1 MNKTWIKEHW
11 LEILLCVGIVIQI
24 GALAV
29 FNLTRLPYESN
40 YDSSCAYA
48 QIVEMWR
55 QKRILLKDWAYQTTL
70 GIDSPV
76 LLGALFYGITKNA
89 FTAFGLA
96 NIVTVIVYACLF
108 YDILKQAD
116 VKKNM
121 RLLAVLFLLTP
132 YSTGQLGYMPM
143 LFTSAGSYAYKLL
156 VPLLLIDILVRM
168 HKGQEIKKYWYLI
181 LFATFFVF
189 DTAVSSGEYIVTVI
203 VYACLFYD
211 ILKQA
216 DVKKNMRLLAVLF
229 LLTPYSTGQ
238 LGYMP
243 MLFTSAGSYAYKLLV
258 PLLLIDI
265 LVRMHKGQEIK
276 KYWYLILFATFFVF
290 DTAVSSG
297 EYILLCAVLPLIGY
311 EILHV
316 LIGNDIKQIF
326 NKRLGFLILESAIYV
341 VGIKV
346 GRRTGIIESVGS
358 QMMLTKAKHFPSV
371 IAKCLTGIFQLFGG
385 IPDYEDIPVT
395 QTYGM
400 MYLFRFFLAAVIL
413 ASWIYLLKHLKE
425 NEKYKELVGMITCI
439 FAVNLI
445 VLIFANVNYATK
457 TFEYRYHLISMI
469 PMILLTSIAASDL
482 WEKRKLLEQTIVLV
496 TIVLLLFVNVYDYKN
511 YMRDCYNY
519 QGDMQGITLTAEQ
532 EGVHLI
538 ITIGSESISMGR
550 CMRNVNPNV
559 EISTWGGYN
568 HGVGWG
574 ASTYYFD
581 NAHLKTPYMVL
592 MTQKEYELMP
602 KQIAKQLEEVQVFG
616 IFRLYRVKENVL
628 DGDNTL
634 PQSGTNR
641 DFCYSSGY
649 EYWGKMES
657 DGNVLSSGKKETVL
671 RSNKKKIEKDATYDI
686 VVHYEVIQAKEDSAA
701 TFRVRNAQ
709 DEIIAEQEM
718 PKDATKITIKDVSV
732 ITGMEWVR
740 YRINAEKGSKIRIRS
755 IETIAQ

>member
-76 LLGALFYGITKNA
+76 LLGVLFYGITKNA

-96 NIVTVIVYACLF
+96 NIVTVIVYAFLF

-168 HKGQEIKKYWYLI
+168 HKGQEI
-181 LFATFFVF
+181 
-189 DTAVSSGEYIVTVI
+189 
-203 VYACLFYD
+203 
-211 ILKQA
+211 
-216 DVKKNMRLLAVLF
+216 N
-229 LLTPYSTGQ
+229 
-238 LGYMP
+238 
-243 MLFTSAGSYAYKLLV
+243 
-258 PLLLIDI
+258 
-265 LVRMHKGQEIK
+265 

-671 RSNKKKIEKDATYDI
+671 RSNKKKIEKDAAYDI
-686 VVHYEVIQAKEDSAA
+686 VVHYEVLKSKEDSAA

-718 PKDATKITIKDVSV
+718 PSDATKITIKDVSV

>member
-96 NIVTVIVYACLF
+96 NIVTVIVYAF
-108 YDILKQAD
+108 
-116 VKKNM
+116 
-121 RLLAVLFLLTP
+121 
-132 YSTGQLGYMPM
+132 
-143 LFTSAGSYAYKLL
+143 
-156 VPLLLIDILVRM
+156 
-168 HKGQEIKKYWYLI
+168 
-181 LFATFFVF
+181 
-189 DTAVSSGEYIVTVI
+189 
-203 VYACLFYD
+203 LFYD

-413 ASWIYLLKHLKE
+413 VSWIYLLKHLKE

-445 VLIFANVNYATK
+445 VLIFANVNYATE
-457 TFEYRYHLISMI
+457 TFEFRYHLISMI

-671 RSNKKKIEKDATYDI
+671 RSNKKKIEKDAAYDI
-686 VVHYEVIQAKEDSAA
+686 VVHYEVLKSKEDSAA

>member
-96 NIVTVIVYACLF
+96 NIVTVIVYAF
-108 YDILKQAD
+108 
-116 VKKNM
+116 
-121 RLLAVLFLLTP
+121 
-132 YSTGQLGYMPM
+132 
-143 LFTSAGSYAYKLL
+143 
-156 VPLLLIDILVRM
+156 
-168 HKGQEIKKYWYLI
+168 
-181 LFATFFVF
+181 
-189 DTAVSSGEYIVTVI
+189 
-203 VYACLFYD
+203 LFYD

-671 RSNKKKIEKDATYDI
+671 RSNKKKIEKDAAYDI
-686 VVHYEVIQAKEDSAA
+686 VVHYEVLKSKEDSAA

-718 PKDATKITIKDVSV
+718 PSDATKITIKDVSV

>member
-96 NIVTVIVYACLF
+96 N
-108 YDILKQAD
+108 
-116 VKKNM
+116 
-121 RLLAVLFLLTP
+121 
-132 YSTGQLGYMPM
+132 
-143 LFTSAGSYAYKLL
+143 
-156 VPLLLIDILVRM
+156 
-168 HKGQEIKKYWYLI
+168 
-181 LFATFFVF
+181 
-189 DTAVSSGEYIVTVI
+189 IVTVI

-602 KQIAKQLEEVQVFG
+602 KQIAKQLEEVQTFG
-616 IFRLYRVKENVL
+616 LFQLYRVKENVL

-718 PKDATKITIKDVSV
+718 PKDATEIRIRDVSV
-732 ITGMEWVR
+732 TQSMEWIR
-740 YRINAEKGSKIRIRS
+740 YRINAQKGSKIRIKS
-755 IETIAQ
+755 IETVAQ

>member
-121 RLLAVLFLLTP
+121 RLLAVLCLLTP

-168 HKGQEIKKYWYLI
+168 HKGQKIKKYWYLI
-181 LFATFFVF
+181 LFASFFVF
-189 DTAVSSGEYIVTVI
+189 DTA
-203 VYACLFYD
+203 F
-211 ILKQA
+211 
-216 DVKKNMRLLAVLF
+216 
-229 LLTPYSTGQ
+229 
-238 LGYMP
+238 
-243 MLFTSAGSYAYKLLV
+243 
-258 PLLLIDI
+258 
-265 LVRMHKGQEIK
+265 
-276 KYWYLILFATFFVF
+276 
-290 DTAVSSG
+290 SSG
-297 EYILLCAVLPLIGY
+297 EYILLCAILPLIGY

-445 VLIFANVNYATK
+445 VLIFANVNYATE
-457 TFEYRYHLISMI
+457 TFEFRYHLISMI

-511 YMRDCYNY
+511 YMRDCYNN

-671 RSNKKKIEKDATYDI
+671 RSNKKKIEKDAAYDI
-686 VVHYEVIQAKEDSAA
+686 VVHYEVLKSKEDSAA

-732 ITGMEWVR
+732 TTSMEWVR

>member
-96 NIVTVIVYACLF
+96 NIVTVIVYAF
-108 YDILKQAD
+108 
-116 VKKNM
+116 
-121 RLLAVLFLLTP
+121 
-132 YSTGQLGYMPM
+132 
-143 LFTSAGSYAYKLL
+143 
-156 VPLLLIDILVRM
+156 
-168 HKGQEIKKYWYLI
+168 
-181 LFATFFVF
+181 
-189 DTAVSSGEYIVTVI
+189 
-203 VYACLFYD
+203 LFYD

-568 HGVGWG
+568 HGVSWG

>member
-96 NIVTVIVYACLF
+96 NIVTVIVYAF
-108 YDILKQAD
+108 
-116 VKKNM
+116 
-121 RLLAVLFLLTP
+121 
-132 YSTGQLGYMPM
+132 
-143 LFTSAGSYAYKLL
+143 
-156 VPLLLIDILVRM
+156 
-168 HKGQEIKKYWYLI
+168 
-181 LFATFFVF
+181 
-189 DTAVSSGEYIVTVI
+189 
-203 VYACLFYD
+203 LFYD

-511 YMRDCYNY
+511 YMRDCYND

-671 RSNKKKIEKDATYDI
+671 RSNKKKIKRDATYDMI
-686 VVHYEVIQAKEDSAA
+686 VHYEVIQAKEDNAA
-701 TFRVRNAQ
+701 VFRIRNAQ

-718 PKDATKITIKDVSV
+718 PSDATEIRIRDVSV
-732 ITGMEWVR
+732 TQSMEWIR
-740 YRINAEKGSKIRIRS
+740 YRINAQKGSKIRIKS
-755 IETIAQ
+755 IETVAQ

>member
-76 LLGALFYGITKNA
+76 LLGVLFYGITKNA

-96 NIVTVIVYACLF
+96 NIVTVIVYAF
-108 YDILKQAD
+108 
-116 VKKNM
+116 
-121 RLLAVLFLLTP
+121 
-132 YSTGQLGYMPM
+132 
-143 LFTSAGSYAYKLL
+143 
-156 VPLLLIDILVRM
+156 
-168 HKGQEIKKYWYLI
+168 
-181 LFATFFVF
+181 
-189 DTAVSSGEYIVTVI
+189 
-203 VYACLFYD
+203 LFYD

-425 NEKYKELVGMITCI
+425 NEKYKELVGMITSI

-671 RSNKKKIEKDATYDI
+671 RSNKKKIEKDAAYDI
-686 VVHYEVIQAKEDSAA
+686 VVHYEVLKSKEDSAA

-718 PKDATKITIKDVSV
+718 PSDATKITIKDVSV

>member
-96 NIVTVIVYACLF
+96 N
-108 YDILKQAD
+108 
-116 VKKNM
+116 
-121 RLLAVLFLLTP
+121 
-132 YSTGQLGYMPM
+132 
-143 LFTSAGSYAYKLL
+143 
-156 VPLLLIDILVRM
+156 
-168 HKGQEIKKYWYLI
+168 
-181 LFATFFVF
+181 
-189 DTAVSSGEYIVTVI
+189 IVTVI

-671 RSNKKKIEKDATYDI
+671 RSNKKKIEKDAAYDI
-686 VVHYEVIQAKEDSAA
+686 VVHYEVLKSKEDSAA

-718 PKDATKITIKDVSV
+718 PKDATEIRIRDVSV
-732 ITGMEWVR
+732 TQSMEWIR
-740 YRINAEKGSKIRIRS
+740 YRINSQKGSKIRIKS
-755 IETIAQ
+755 IETVAQ

>member
-96 NIVTVIVYACLF
+96 N
-108 YDILKQAD
+108 
-116 VKKNM
+116 
-121 RLLAVLFLLTP
+121 
-132 YSTGQLGYMPM
+132 
-143 LFTSAGSYAYKLL
+143 
-156 VPLLLIDILVRM
+156 
-168 HKGQEIKKYWYLI
+168 
-181 LFATFFVF
+181 
-189 DTAVSSGEYIVTVI
+189 IVTVI

-445 VLIFANVNYATK
+445 VLIFANVNYATE

>member
-11 LEILLCVGIVIQI
+11 LEVLLCVGIVIQI

-96 NIVTVIVYACLF
+96 NIVTVIVYAF
-108 YDILKQAD
+108 
-116 VKKNM
+116 
-121 RLLAVLFLLTP
+121 
-132 YSTGQLGYMPM
+132 
-143 LFTSAGSYAYKLL
+143 
-156 VPLLLIDILVRM
+156 
-168 HKGQEIKKYWYLI
+168 
-181 LFATFFVF
+181 
-189 DTAVSSGEYIVTVI
+189 
-203 VYACLFYD
+203 LFYD

-740 YRINAEKGSKIRIRS
+740 YRINAQKGSKIRIKS
-755 IETIAQ
+755 IETVAQ

>member
-96 NIVTVIVYACLF
+96 NIVTVIVYAF
-108 YDILKQAD
+108 
-116 VKKNM
+116 
-121 RLLAVLFLLTP
+121 
-132 YSTGQLGYMPM
+132 
-143 LFTSAGSYAYKLL
+143 
-156 VPLLLIDILVRM
+156 
-168 HKGQEIKKYWYLI
+168 
-181 LFATFFVF
+181 
-189 DTAVSSGEYIVTVI
+189 
-203 VYACLFYD
+203 LFYD

-445 VLIFANVNYATK
+445 GLIFANVNYATE
-457 TFEYRYHLISMI
+457 TFEFRYHLISMI

-511 YMRDCYNY
+511 YMRDCYND

-616 IFRLYRVKENVL
+616 IFQLYRVKENVL

>member
-89 FTAFGLA
+89 LTAFGLA

-168 HKGQEIKKYWYLI
+168 HKGQK
-181 LFATFFVF
+181 
-189 DTAVSSGEYIVTVI
+189 
-203 VYACLFYD
+203 
-211 ILKQA
+211 
-216 DVKKNMRLLAVLF
+216 
-229 LLTPYSTGQ
+229 
-238 LGYMP
+238 
-243 MLFTSAGSYAYKLLV
+243 
-258 PLLLIDI
+258 
-265 LVRMHKGQEIK
+265 IK

-326 NKRLGFLILESAIYV
+326 SKRLGFLILESAIYV

-425 NEKYKELVGMITCI
+425 NAKYKELVGMITCI

-616 IFRLYRVKENVL
+616 IFQLYRVKENVL

-671 RSNKKKIEKDATYDI
+671 RSNKKKIEKDAAYDI
-686 VVHYEVIQAKEDSAA
+686 VVHYEVLKSKEDSAA

>member
-168 HKGQEIKKYWYLI
+168 HKGQGIKKYWYL
-181 LFATFFVF
+181 L
-189 DTAVSSGEYIVTVI
+189 
-203 VYACLFYD
+203 
-211 ILKQA
+211 
-216 DVKKNMRLLAVLF
+216 
-229 LLTPYSTGQ
+229 
-238 LGYMP
+238 
-243 MLFTSAGSYAYKLLV
+243 
-258 PLLLIDI
+258 
-265 LVRMHKGQEIK
+265 
-276 KYWYLILFATFFVF
+276 LFATFFVF

-316 LIGNDIKQIF
+316 LIENDIKQIF

-482 WEKRKLLEQTIVLV
+482 WEKRKLLARTIVLV

-511 YMRDCYNY
+511 YMKDCYNY

-538 ITIGSESISMGR
+538 ITIGSESIQMGR

-616 IFRLYRVKENVL
+616 LFQLYRVKENVL

-671 RSNKKKIEKDATYDI
+671 RSNKKKIKKDATYDI
-686 VVHYEVIQAKEDSAA
+686 VVHYEVLKSKKDSAA

-718 PKDATKITIKDVSV
+718 PKDATEITIKDVSV
-732 ITGMEWVR
+732 TTGMEWVR
-740 YRINAEKGSKIRIRS
+740 YRINAEKGSKIRIKS
-755 IETIAQ
+755 IETIAK

>member
-96 NIVTVIVYACLF
+96 NIVTVIVYAF
-108 YDILKQAD
+108 
-116 VKKNM
+116 
-121 RLLAVLFLLTP
+121 
-132 YSTGQLGYMPM
+132 
-143 LFTSAGSYAYKLL
+143 
-156 VPLLLIDILVRM
+156 
-168 HKGQEIKKYWYLI
+168 
-181 LFATFFVF
+181 
-189 DTAVSSGEYIVTVI
+189 
-203 VYACLFYD
+203 LFYD

-671 RSNKKKIEKDATYDI
+671 RSNKKKIEKDAAYDI
-686 VVHYEVIQAKEDSAA
+686 VVHYEVLKSKEDSAA
-701 TFRVRNAQ
+701 VFRVRNAQ

-718 PKDATKITIKDVSV
+718 PSDATKITIKDVSV
-732 ITGMEWVR
+732 TTGMEWVR

>member
-116 VKKNM
+116 V
-121 RLLAVLFLLTP
+121 A
-132 YSTGQLGYMPM
+132 
-143 LFTSAGSYAYKLL
+143 
-156 VPLLLIDILVRM
+156 
-168 HKGQEIKKYWYLI
+168 
-181 LFATFFVF
+181 
-189 DTAVSSGEYIVTVI
+189 
-203 VYACLFYD
+203 
-211 ILKQA
+211 
-216 DVKKNMRLLAVLF
+216 KNMRLLAVLF

-445 VLIFANVNYATK
+445 VLIFANVNYATE
-457 TFEYRYHLISMI
+457 TFEFRYHLISMI

-511 YMRDCYNY
+511 YMRDCYNN

-671 RSNKKKIEKDATYDI
+671 RSNKKKIEKDAAYDI
-686 VVHYEVIQAKEDSAA
+686 VVHYEVLKSKEDSAA

>member
-1 MNKTWIKEHW
+1 MNKTWVKEHW

-76 LLGALFYGITKNA
+76 LLGVLFYGITKNA

-96 NIVTVIVYACLF
+96 NIVTVIVYAF
-108 YDILKQAD
+108 
-116 VKKNM
+116 
-121 RLLAVLFLLTP
+121 
-132 YSTGQLGYMPM
+132 
-143 LFTSAGSYAYKLL
+143 
-156 VPLLLIDILVRM
+156 
-168 HKGQEIKKYWYLI
+168 
-181 LFATFFVF
+181 
-189 DTAVSSGEYIVTVI
+189 
-203 VYACLFYD
+203 LFYD

-445 VLIFANVNYATK
+445 VLIFANVNYATE

-671 RSNKKKIEKDATYDI
+671 RSNKKKIKRDATYDMI
-686 VVHYEVIQAKEDSAA
+686 VHYEVIQAKEDNAA
-701 TFRVRNAQ
+701 VFRIRNAQ

-718 PKDATKITIKDVSV
+718 PKDATEIRIRDVSV
-732 ITGMEWVR
+732 TQSMEWIR
-740 YRINAEKGSKIRIRS
+740 YRINSQKGSKIRIKS
-755 IETIAQ
+755 IETVAQ

>member
-96 NIVTVIVYACLF
+96 NIVTVIVYAFLF

-168 HKGQEIKKYWYLI
+168 Y
-181 LFATFFVF
+181 
-189 DTAVSSGEYIVTVI
+189 
-203 VYACLFYD
+203 
-211 ILKQA
+211 
-216 DVKKNMRLLAVLF
+216 
-229 LLTPYSTGQ
+229 
-238 LGYMP
+238 
-243 MLFTSAGSYAYKLLV
+243 
-258 PLLLIDI
+258 
-265 LVRMHKGQEIK
+265 KGQEIK

-445 VLIFANVNYATK
+445 VLIFANVNYATE
-457 TFEYRYHLISMI
+457 TFEFRYHLISMI

-511 YMRDCYNY
+511 YMRDCYND

-616 IFRLYRVKENVL
+616 IFQLYRVKENVL

-671 RSNKKKIEKDATYDI
+671 RSNKKKIEKDAAYDI
-686 VVHYEVIQAKEDSAA
+686 VVHYEVLKSKEDSAA

-718 PKDATKITIKDVSV
+718 PKDATEITIKDVSV

>member
-76 LLGALFYGITKNA
+76 LLGVLFYGITKNA

-96 NIVTVIVYACLF
+96 NIVTVIVYAF
-108 YDILKQAD
+108 
-116 VKKNM
+116 
-121 RLLAVLFLLTP
+121 
-132 YSTGQLGYMPM
+132 
-143 LFTSAGSYAYKLL
+143 
-156 VPLLLIDILVRM
+156 
-168 HKGQEIKKYWYLI
+168 
-181 LFATFFVF
+181 
-189 DTAVSSGEYIVTVI
+189 
-203 VYACLFYD
+203 LFYD

-671 RSNKKKIEKDATYDI
+671 RSNKKKIEKDAAYDI
-686 VVHYEVIQAKEDSAA
+686 VVHYEVLKSKEDSAA

-718 PKDATKITIKDVSV
+718 PSDATEIRIRDVSV
-732 ITGMEWVR
+732 TQSMEWIR
-740 YRINAEKGSKIRIRS
+740 YRINAQKGSKIRIKS
-755 IETIAQ
+755 IETVAQ

>member
-96 NIVTVIVYACLF
+96 NIVTVIVYAF
-108 YDILKQAD
+108 
-116 VKKNM
+116 
-121 RLLAVLFLLTP
+121 
-132 YSTGQLGYMPM
+132 
-143 LFTSAGSYAYKLL
+143 
-156 VPLLLIDILVRM
+156 
-168 HKGQEIKKYWYLI
+168 
-181 LFATFFVF
+181 
-189 DTAVSSGEYIVTVI
+189 
-203 VYACLFYD
+203 LFYD

-671 RSNKKKIEKDATYDI
+671 RSNKKKIKRDATYDMI
-686 VVHYEVIQAKEDSAA
+686 VHYEVIQAKEDNAA
-701 TFRVRNAQ
+701 VFRVRNAQ

-718 PKDATKITIKDVSV
+718 PSDATKIRIRDVSV
-732 ITGMEWVR
+732 TQSMEWIR
-740 YRINAEKGSKIRIRS
+740 YRINAQKGSKIRIKS
-755 IETIAQ
+755 IETVAQ

>member
-121 RLLAVLFLLTP
+121 RLFAVLFLLTP

-189 DTAVSSGEYIVTVI
+189 G
-203 VYACLFYD
+203 
-211 ILKQA
+211 
-216 DVKKNMRLLAVLF
+216 
-229 LLTPYSTGQ
+229 
-238 LGYMP
+238 
-243 MLFTSAGSYAYKLLV
+243 
-258 PLLLIDI
+258 
-265 LVRMHKGQEIK
+265 
-276 KYWYLILFATFFVF
+276 
-290 DTAVSSG
+290 TAVSSG

-671 RSNKKKIEKDATYDI
+671 RSNKKKIEKDAAYDI
-686 VVHYEVIQAKEDSAA
+686 VVHYEVLKSKEDSAA

>member
-96 NIVTVIVYACLF
+96 N
-108 YDILKQAD
+108 
-116 VKKNM
+116 
-121 RLLAVLFLLTP
+121 
-132 YSTGQLGYMPM
+132 
-143 LFTSAGSYAYKLL
+143 
-156 VPLLLIDILVRM
+156 
-168 HKGQEIKKYWYLI
+168 
-181 LFATFFVF
+181 
-189 DTAVSSGEYIVTVI
+189 IVTVI

-657 DGNVLSSGKKETVL
+657 DGNGLSSGKKETVL

>member
-96 NIVTVIVYACLF
+96 NIVTVIVYVFLF

-116 VKKNM
+116 VAKNM

-168 HKGQEIKKYWYLI
+168 HKGQEIKKYWYL
-181 LFATFFVF
+181 V
-189 DTAVSSGEYIVTVI
+189 
-203 VYACLFYD
+203 
-211 ILKQA
+211 
-216 DVKKNMRLLAVLF
+216 
-229 LLTPYSTGQ
+229 
-238 LGYMP
+238 
-243 MLFTSAGSYAYKLLV
+243 
-258 PLLLIDI
+258 
-265 LVRMHKGQEIK
+265 
-276 KYWYLILFATFFVF
+276 LFATFFVF

-297 EYILLCAVLPLIGY
+297 EYILLCAILPLIGY

-326 NKRLGFLILESAIYV
+326 NKRFGFLILESAIYV

-358 QMMLTKAKHFPSV
+358 QMMLTKAKYFPSV

-671 RSNKKKIEKDATYDI
+671 RSNKKKIEKDAAYDI
-686 VVHYEVIQAKEDSAA
+686 VVHYEVLKSKEDSAA

>member
-189 DTAVSSGEYIVTVI
+189 DTAVSSGEYI
-203 VYACLFYD
+203 
-211 ILKQA
+211 
-216 DVKKNMRLLAVLF
+216 
-229 LLTPYSTGQ
+229 
-238 LGYMP
+238 
-243 MLFTSAGSYAYKLLV
+243 
-258 PLLLIDI
+258 
-265 LVRMHKGQEIK
+265 
-276 KYWYLILFATFFVF
+276 
-290 DTAVSSG
+290 
-297 EYILLCAVLPLIGY
+297 LLCAVLPLVGY

-395 QTYGM
+395 QTYGL

-532 EGVHLI
+532 EGVHMI

-602 KQIAKQLEEVQVFG
+602 KQIAKQLEEVQTFG
-616 IFRLYRVKENVL
+616 LFQLYRVKENVL

-671 RSNKKKIEKDATYDI
+671 RSNKKKIKRDATYDMI
-686 VVHYEVIQAKEDSAA
+686 VHYEVIQAKEDSAA
-701 TFRVRNAQ
+701 VFRVRNAQ

-718 PKDATKITIKDVSV
+718 PKDATEIRIRDVSV
-732 ITGMEWVR
+732 TQSMEWIR
-740 YRINAEKGSKIRIRS
+740 YRINAQKGSKIRIKS
-755 IETIAQ
+755 IETVAQ

>member
-1 MNKTWIKEHW
+1 MNKTWIKEHG

-96 NIVTVIVYACLF
+96 NIVTVIVYAF
-108 YDILKQAD
+108 
-116 VKKNM
+116 
-121 RLLAVLFLLTP
+121 
-132 YSTGQLGYMPM
+132 
-143 LFTSAGSYAYKLL
+143 
-156 VPLLLIDILVRM
+156 
-168 HKGQEIKKYWYLI
+168 
-181 LFATFFVF
+181 
-189 DTAVSSGEYIVTVI
+189 
-203 VYACLFYD
+203 LFYD

-671 RSNKKKIEKDATYDI
+671 RSNKKKIKRDATYDMI
-686 VVHYEVIQAKEDSAA
+686 VHYEVIQAKEDNAA
-701 TFRVRNAQ
+701 VFRIRNAQ

-718 PKDATKITIKDVSV
+718 PSDATEIRIRDVSV
-732 ITGMEWVR
+732 TQSMEWIR
-740 YRINAEKGSKIRIRS
+740 YRINAQKGSKIRIKS
-755 IETIAQ
+755 IETVAQ

>member
-76 LLGALFYGITKNA
+76 LLGVLFYGITKNA

-96 NIVTVIVYACLF
+96 NIVTVIVYAF
-108 YDILKQAD
+108 
-116 VKKNM
+116 
-121 RLLAVLFLLTP
+121 
-132 YSTGQLGYMPM
+132 
-143 LFTSAGSYAYKLL
+143 
-156 VPLLLIDILVRM
+156 
-168 HKGQEIKKYWYLI
+168 
-181 LFATFFVF
+181 
-189 DTAVSSGEYIVTVI
+189 
-203 VYACLFYD
+203 LFYD

-671 RSNKKKIEKDATYDI
+671 RSNKKKIKRDATYDMI
-686 VVHYEVIQAKEDSAA
+686 VHYEVIQAKEDNAA
-701 TFRVRNAQ
+701 VFRIRNAQ

-718 PKDATKITIKDVSV
+718 PSDATEIRIRDVSV
-732 ITGMEWVR
+732 TQSMEWIR
-740 YRINAEKGSKIRIRS
+740 YRINAQKGSKIRIKS
-755 IETIAQ
+755 IETVAQ

>member
-96 NIVTVIVYACLF
+96 NIVTVIVYAF
-108 YDILKQAD
+108 
-116 VKKNM
+116 
-121 RLLAVLFLLTP
+121 
-132 YSTGQLGYMPM
+132 
-143 LFTSAGSYAYKLL
+143 
-156 VPLLLIDILVRM
+156 
-168 HKGQEIKKYWYLI
+168 
-181 LFATFFVF
+181 
-189 DTAVSSGEYIVTVI
+189 
-203 VYACLFYD
+203 LFYD

-445 VLIFANVNYATK
+445 VLIFANVNYATE
-457 TFEYRYHLISMI
+457 TFEFRYHLISMI

-671 RSNKKKIEKDATYDI
+671 RSNKKKIEKDAAYDI
-686 VVHYEVIQAKEDSAA
+686 VVHYEVLKSKEDSAA

>member
-96 NIVTVIVYACLF
+96 N
-108 YDILKQAD
+108 
-116 VKKNM
+116 
-121 RLLAVLFLLTP
+121 
-132 YSTGQLGYMPM
+132 
-143 LFTSAGSYAYKLL
+143 
-156 VPLLLIDILVRM
+156 
-168 HKGQEIKKYWYLI
+168 
-181 LFATFFVF
+181 
-189 DTAVSSGEYIVTVI
+189 IVTVI

-400 MYLFRFFLAAVIL
+400 MYLFRFFLAVVIL

>member
-96 NIVTVIVYACLF
+96 NIVTVIVYAF
-108 YDILKQAD
+108 
-116 VKKNM
+116 
-121 RLLAVLFLLTP
+121 
-132 YSTGQLGYMPM
+132 
-143 LFTSAGSYAYKLL
+143 
-156 VPLLLIDILVRM
+156 
-168 HKGQEIKKYWYLI
+168 
-181 LFATFFVF
+181 
-189 DTAVSSGEYIVTVI
+189 
-203 VYACLFYD
+203 LFYD

-671 RSNKKKIEKDATYDI
+671 RSNKKKIKRDATYDMI
-686 VVHYEVIQAKEDSAA
+686 VHYEVIQAKEDNAA
-701 TFRVRNAQ
+701 VFRIRNAQ

-718 PKDATKITIKDVSV
+718 PSNATEIRIRDVSV
-732 ITGMEWVR
+732 TQSMEWIR
-740 YRINAEKGSKIRIRS
+740 YRINAQKGSKIRIKS
-755 IETIAQ
+755 IETVAQ

>member
-76 LLGALFYGITKNA
+76 LLGALFYGTTKNA

-96 NIVTVIVYACLF
+96 NIVTVIIYAF
-108 YDILKQAD
+108 
-116 VKKNM
+116 
-121 RLLAVLFLLTP
+121 
-132 YSTGQLGYMPM
+132 
-143 LFTSAGSYAYKLL
+143 
-156 VPLLLIDILVRM
+156 
-168 HKGQEIKKYWYLI
+168 
-181 LFATFFVF
+181 
-189 DTAVSSGEYIVTVI
+189 
-203 VYACLFYD
+203 LFYD

-671 RSNKKKIEKDATYDI
+671 RSNKKKIKRDATYDMI
-686 VVHYEVIQAKEDSAA
+686 VHYEVIQAKEDNAA
-701 TFRVRNAQ
+701 VFRIRNAQ

-718 PKDATKITIKDVSV
+718 PSDATEIRIRDVSV
-732 ITGMEWVR
+732 TQSMEWIR
-740 YRINAEKGSKIRIRS
+740 YRINAQKGSKIRIKS
-755 IETIAQ
+755 IETVAQ

>member
-96 NIVTVIVYACLF
+96 NIVTVIVYAF
-108 YDILKQAD
+108 
-116 VKKNM
+116 
-121 RLLAVLFLLTP
+121 
-132 YSTGQLGYMPM
+132 
-143 LFTSAGSYAYKLL
+143 
-156 VPLLLIDILVRM
+156 
-168 HKGQEIKKYWYLI
+168 
-181 LFATFFVF
+181 
-189 DTAVSSGEYIVTVI
+189 
-203 VYACLFYD
+203 LFYD

-297 EYILLCAVLPLIGY
+297 EYILICAVLPLIGY

-445 VLIFANVNYATK
+445 VLIFANVNYATE
-457 TFEYRYHLISMI
+457 TFEFRYHLISMI

-511 YMRDCYNY
+511 YMRDCYND

-616 IFRLYRVKENVL
+616 IFQLYRVKENVL

-671 RSNKKKIEKDATYDI
+671 RSNKKKIEKDAAYDI
-686 VVHYEVIQAKEDSAA
+686 VVHYEVLKSKEDSAA

-718 PKDATKITIKDVSV
+718 PKDATEITIKDVSV

>member
-96 NIVTVIVYACLF
+96 NIVTVIVYAF
-108 YDILKQAD
+108 
-116 VKKNM
+116 
-121 RLLAVLFLLTP
+121 
-132 YSTGQLGYMPM
+132 
-143 LFTSAGSYAYKLL
+143 
-156 VPLLLIDILVRM
+156 
-168 HKGQEIKKYWYLI
+168 
-181 LFATFFVF
+181 
-189 DTAVSSGEYIVTVI
+189 
-203 VYACLFYD
+203 LFYD

-671 RSNKKKIEKDATYDI
+671 RSNKKKIERDATYDMI
-686 VVHYEVIQAKEDSAA
+686 VHYEVIQAKEDNAA
-701 TFRVRNAQ
+701 VFRIRNAQ

-718 PKDATKITIKDVSV
+718 PKDATEIRIRDVSV
-732 ITGMEWVR
+732 TQSMEWIR
-740 YRINAEKGSKIRIRS
+740 YRINSQKGSKIRIKS
-755 IETIAQ
+755 IETVAQ

>member
-48 QIVEMWR
+48 QIVEMWK

-96 NIVTVIVYACLF
+96 NIVTVIVYAF
-108 YDILKQAD
+108 
-116 VKKNM
+116 
-121 RLLAVLFLLTP
+121 
-132 YSTGQLGYMPM
+132 
-143 LFTSAGSYAYKLL
+143 
-156 VPLLLIDILVRM
+156 
-168 HKGQEIKKYWYLI
+168 
-181 LFATFFVF
+181 
-189 DTAVSSGEYIVTVI
+189 
-203 VYACLFYD
+203 LFYD

-602 KQIAKQLEEVQVFG
+602 KQIAKQLEEVQTFG
-616 IFRLYRVKENVL
+616 LFQLYRVKENVL

-671 RSNKKKIEKDATYDI
+671 RSNKKKIEKDAAYDI
-686 VVHYEVIQAKEDSAA
+686 VVHYEVLKSKEDSAA

-718 PKDATKITIKDVSV
+718 PKDATEITIKDVSV

>member
-96 NIVTVIVYACLF
+96 NIVTVIVYAF
-108 YDILKQAD
+108 
-116 VKKNM
+116 
-121 RLLAVLFLLTP
+121 
-132 YSTGQLGYMPM
+132 
-143 LFTSAGSYAYKLL
+143 
-156 VPLLLIDILVRM
+156 
-168 HKGQEIKKYWYLI
+168 
-181 LFATFFVF
+181 
-189 DTAVSSGEYIVTVI
+189 
-203 VYACLFYD
+203 LFYD

-457 TFEYRYHLISMI
+457 TFEYRYHLLSMI

-671 RSNKKKIEKDATYDI
+671 RSNKKKIEKDAAYDI
-686 VVHYEVIQAKEDSAA
+686 VVHYEVLKSKEDSAA

-718 PKDATKITIKDVSV
+718 PSDATKITIKDVSV
-732 ITGMEWVR
+732 TTGMEWVR

>member
-168 HKGQEIKKYWYLI
+168 HKGQK
-181 LFATFFVF
+181 
-189 DTAVSSGEYIVTVI
+189 
-203 VYACLFYD
+203 
-211 ILKQA
+211 
-216 DVKKNMRLLAVLF
+216 
-229 LLTPYSTGQ
+229 
-238 LGYMP
+238 
-243 MLFTSAGSYAYKLLV
+243 
-258 PLLLIDI
+258 
-265 LVRMHKGQEIK
+265 IK

-413 ASWIYLLKHLKE
+413 ASWIYLLQHLKE

-445 VLIFANVNYATK
+445 VLIFANVNYATE
-457 TFEYRYHLISMI
+457 TFEFRYHLISMI

-671 RSNKKKIEKDATYDI
+671 RSNKKKIKRDATYDMI
-686 VVHYEVIQAKEDSAA
+686 VHYEVIQAKEDNAA
-701 TFRVRNAQ
+701 VFRIRNAQ

-718 PKDATKITIKDVSV
+718 PKDATEIRIRDVSV
-732 ITGMEWVR
+732 TQSMEWIR
-740 YRINAEKGSKIRIRS
+740 YRINAQKGSKIRIKS
-755 IETIAQ
+755 IETVAQ

>member
-96 NIVTVIVYACLF
+96 N
-108 YDILKQAD
+108 
-116 VKKNM
+116 
-121 RLLAVLFLLTP
+121 
-132 YSTGQLGYMPM
+132 
-143 LFTSAGSYAYKLL
+143 
-156 VPLLLIDILVRM
+156 
-168 HKGQEIKKYWYLI
+168 
-181 LFATFFVF
+181 
-189 DTAVSSGEYIVTVI
+189 IVTVI

-445 VLIFANVNYATK
+445 VLIFANVNYAAE

-602 KQIAKQLEEVQVFG
+602 KQIAKQLEEVQTFG
-616 IFRLYRVKENVL
+616 LFQLYRVKENVL

-649 EYWGKMES
+649 EYWRKMES

-671 RSNKKKIEKDATYDI
+671 RSNKKKIKRDATYDMI
-686 VVHYEVIQAKEDSAA
+686 VHYEVIQAKEDSAA
-701 TFRVRNAQ
+701 VFRVRNAQ

-718 PKDATKITIKDVSV
+718 PKDATEIRIRDVSV
-732 ITGMEWVR
+732 TQSMEWIR
-740 YRINAEKGSKIRIRS
+740 YRINAQKGSKIRIKS
-755 IETIAQ
+755 IETVAQ

>member
-121 RLLAVLFLLTP
+121 RLLAVL
-132 YSTGQLGYMPM
+132 
-143 LFTSAGSYAYKLL
+143 
-156 VPLLLIDILVRM
+156 V
-168 HKGQEIKKYWYLI
+168 
-181 LFATFFVF
+181 
-189 DTAVSSGEYIVTVI
+189 
-203 VYACLFYD
+203 
-211 ILKQA
+211 
-216 DVKKNMRLLAVLF
+216 

>member
-96 NIVTVIVYACLF
+96 NIVTVIVYAF
-108 YDILKQAD
+108 
-116 VKKNM
+116 
-121 RLLAVLFLLTP
+121 
-132 YSTGQLGYMPM
+132 
-143 LFTSAGSYAYKLL
+143 
-156 VPLLLIDILVRM
+156 
-168 HKGQEIKKYWYLI
+168 
-181 LFATFFVF
+181 
-189 DTAVSSGEYIVTVI
+189 
-203 VYACLFYD
+203 LFYD

-358 QMMLTKAKHFPSV
+358 QMMLTKAKHVPSV

-671 RSNKKKIEKDATYDI
+671 RSNKKKIKRDATYDMI
-686 VVHYEVIQAKEDSAA
+686 VHYEVIQAKEDNAA
-701 TFRVRNAQ
+701 VFRIRNAQ

-718 PKDATKITIKDVSV
+718 PKDATEIRIRDVSV
-732 ITGMEWVR
+732 TQSMEWIR
-740 YRINAEKGSKIRIRS
+740 YRINSQKGSKIRIKS
-755 IETIAQ
+755 IETVAQ

>member
-168 HKGQEIKKYWYLI
+168 HKGQK
-181 LFATFFVF
+181 
-189 DTAVSSGEYIVTVI
+189 
-203 VYACLFYD
+203 
-211 ILKQA
+211 
-216 DVKKNMRLLAVLF
+216 
-229 LLTPYSTGQ
+229 
-238 LGYMP
+238 
-243 MLFTSAGSYAYKLLV
+243 
-258 PLLLIDI
+258 
-265 LVRMHKGQEIK
+265 IK

-326 NKRLGFLILESAIYV
+326 SKRLGFLILESAIYV

-425 NEKYKELVGMITCI
+425 NAKYKELVGMITCI

-616 IFRLYRVKENVL
+616 IFQLYRVKENVL

-671 RSNKKKIEKDATYDI
+671 RSNKKKIEKDAAYDI
-686 VVHYEVIQAKEDSAA
+686 VVHYEVLKSKEDSAA

-718 PKDATKITIKDVSV
+718 PKDATEITIKDVSV